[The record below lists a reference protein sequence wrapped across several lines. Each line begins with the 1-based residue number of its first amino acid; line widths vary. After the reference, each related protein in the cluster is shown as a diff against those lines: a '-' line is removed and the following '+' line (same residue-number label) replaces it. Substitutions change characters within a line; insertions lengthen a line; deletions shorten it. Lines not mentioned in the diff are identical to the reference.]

1 MKTLE
6 ELKAIYETEEVEWE
20 LAKLVKKNKL
30 EEVKEFLKDYPL
42 PDIFLDRQFK
52 NMRSEVELMPFIDPA
67 FILGYAGLAYDGS
80 KSFAMLEYFESL
92 GLKAE
97 EQYLWNNALT
107 CYVDLGGKEKEIVDY
122 FLQKGCTFEI
132 HDKWSGNAPLRMMV
146 LYNDKESVSA
156 LEMALKSGANPNI
169 RTIRAVDESSLENEG
184 ETPLH
189 AAAMSEESPIG
200 ACVEVLIKYG
210 ADVNV
215 VCFNRYVDETGEITE
230 FDPETP
236 LDIAMTYQV
245 EKNIKILKKAG
256 AKTWKELVKEYNIDT
271 SLEKIEQVK
280 MYEERRKER
289 EKENPQKN

>member
-1 MKTLE
+1 KVE
-6 ELKAIYETEEVEWE
+6 RVEWD

-42 PDIFLDRQFK
+42 PDVFLDRQFEFISK
-52 NMRSEVELMPFIDPA
+52 VELMPFIDPA
-67 FILGYAGLAYDGS
+67 LILGHAGLAYDGS

-107 CYVDLGGKEKEIVDY
+107 CYVKIGGKEKEIVDY

-132 HDKWSGNAPLRMMV
+132 HDKWSGNAPLHMIV
-146 LYNDKESVSA
+146 LDNDKENVSA

-169 RTIRAVDESSLENEG
+169 RTIRAEDECMLGSEG

-189 AAAMSEESPIG
+189 AAAMCEKGPIG

-210 ADVNV
+210 ADINAAY
-215 VCFNRYVDETGEITE
+215 FTKSIKKTGEIIY
-230 FDPETP
+230 FDPKTP
-236 LDIAMTYQV
+236 LDTAMTYQV

-289 EKENPQKN
+289 EKENLQKN